1 MNSTIGI
8 NWQEI
13 YGRKINHLKK
23 LYAKIYD
30 ENQKMKRRLEKS
42 RTIKAEAGTSYKK
55 TSSFF
60 EPAREQLIKIR
71 NEKFKDNPM
80 PNAVVARTLIKRVE
94 DGEDADAVL
103 TEYYLSTLKN

>member
-30 ENQKMKRRLEKS
+30 ENQKMKRRLEKY
-42 RTIKAEAGTSYKK
+42 EK
-55 TSSFF
+55 TKR
-60 EPAREQLIKIR
+60 AVRYWNQ
-71 NEKFKDNPM
+71 KDK
-80 PNAVVARTLIKRVE
+80 V
-94 DGEDADAVL
+94 
-103 TEYYLSTLKN
+103 